1 MVQIGEIYI
10 GGKEMHPRTGNIYNS
25 GVAFSLSKK
34 SPVNGIYEFESGK
47 WEVEIQKNNQNIVAR
62 CRDILP
68 EDQILRTG
76 FDFCQKYLDLLS
88 VAQKITLG
96 IDNPGQEYIL
106 VFNHDDRMIGRIVT
120 NGDLG
125 ISVESTVT
133 VTDKDGN
140 VVEQPPVP
148 QPDWNPAFRYYR
160 ISQSG
165 SDLYDAYRNLYLAF
179 ESLMQDITPINPGE
193 RETDWLLRAL
203 NNIGQKIPLQAL
215 VPDGKDPIPYIA
227 GVYYEHFR
235 CKTFH
240 AKNRNYI
247 LPHEW
252 ADAEKLSEA
261 YEGLLR
267 IWREAA
273 VAFVNVPGGG
283 SVVTFQGF
291 MFLMDNVANQGIR
304 MQITDDP
311 SPENIADTQISP
323 LGHSVYSTT
332 ENSYVRDYRPGIVLF
347 KGEFECPD
355 DIKFG
360 SIHRIGLKSGETLHS
375 VAFYEDGIKPLG
387 IDKLESHE
395 TFRLVNKSSPKI
407 IF

>member
-10 GGKEMHPRTGNIYNS
+10 GGKERHPHNGNVYNS

-34 SPVNGIYEFESGK
+34 SPVDGIYEFESGK
-47 WEVEIQKNNQNIVAR
+47 WEIEIQKNNQNIVAR

-68 EDQILRTG
+68 EEQILRTG

-88 VAQKITLG
+88 VAQKITLS

-106 VFNHDDRMIGRIVT
+106 VFNHDGRMIGRIVT
-120 NGDLG
+120 NGDWG
-125 ISVESTVT
+125 MSVEVTATVK
-133 VTDKDGN
+133 DKDGN

-148 QPDWNPAFRYYR
+148 QPNWIPAFRYYR

-179 ESLMQDITPINPGE
+179 ESLIQGITPINSRE
-193 RETDWLLRAL
+193 REIDWLHRAL
-203 NNIGQKIPLQAL
+203 NEIGKKVPLQNL
-215 VPDGKDPIPYIA
+215 VPNGEDPVQYLTELYGI
-227 GVYYEHFR
+227 R

-240 AKNRNYI
+240 AKNRDYI

-252 ADAEKLSEA
+252 PEAENLSEA
-261 YEGLLR
+261 YEGLLQ

-283 SVVTFQGF
+283 GVVTYQGF
-291 MFLMDNVANQGIR
+291 MFMMDNVANQGIM
-304 MQITDDP
+304 MQITEDP
-311 SPENIADTQISP
+311 SPENITDTQISP
-323 LGHSVYSTT
+323 LGHPFYSTT
-332 ENSYVRDYRPGIVLF
+332 ESSYIRDYRPGIVLF
-347 KGEFECPD
+347 KGDFENPD
-355 DIKFG
+355 DIKLG
-360 SIHRIGLKSGETLHS
+360 SIHRIGLKSGETLYS